1 MQNQFRKQIIKLRQA
16 QNLSQEMLA
25 KKMFVSR
32 QSVSK
37 WEKGDSIPDLD
48 KLLSLSQIFNVD
60 LNELVTGNKIEKEQL
75 LKLSGIKMDFDTPV
89 LRNINLQVSANE
101 RIAFLGSNGAG
112 KTTLVRII
120 SGSLKPT

>member
-1 MQNQFRKQIIKLRQA
+1 MFHGNQFLNGKR
-16 QNLSQEMLA
+16 
-25 KKMFVSR
+25 
-32 QSVSK
+32 
-37 WEKGDSIPDLD
+37 GDSIPDLD

>member
-37 WEKGDSIPDLD
+37 WEKGDYIPDLD

-112 KTTLVRII
+112 KTKL
-120 SGSLKPT
+120 L

>member
-1 MQNQFRKQIIKLRQA
+1 
-16 QNLSQEMLA
+16 
-25 KKMFVSR
+25 
-32 QSVSK
+32 
-37 WEKGDSIPDLD
+37 
-48 KLLSLSQIFNVD
+48 
-60 LNELVTGNKIEKEQL
+60 
-75 LKLSGIKMDFDTPV
+75 MDFDTPV

>member
-75 LKLSGIKMDFDTPV
+75 LKLSEIKMDFDTPV